1 MITIKGR
8 NGMQESVLL
17 GELKKRGYDVEYVTE
32 AKKDSDKDLGE
43 LIDAFIDNRNMHH
56 FEGSRGVRYLL
67 EIIQTCD
74 RSYHDFETFFS
85 DNSGAIEAV
94 LEWIKNARVN
104 EWKENFHLTAS
115 DDE

>member
-1 MITIKGR
+1 MITIKGK

-17 GELKKRGYDVEYVTE
+17 EELKKRGFQVDYTKVVE
-32 AKKDSDKDLGE
+32 AKADKDLGE
-43 LIDAFIDNRNMHH
+43 LIDAYIDNRNMHH

-104 EWKENFHLTAS
+104 EWKENFELAKS